1 MRYSQQYSVRPATHT
16 NSTTSVCRFNW
27 SAVICRFVVGSS
39 TLLSGCACGSCP
51 PTMQQQAATQSHCA
65 HLRYVGEIRLNMC
78 IAHVRLTRLCPLVE
92 LVQKRA
98 ATSQNTLALRPP
110 VSCCQTAQHVRRRRR
125 FWRHKPRGKKLALAG
140 LCTIQRGLGNTS
152 QETPVVRQGPP
163 CSPTAQRCFLL
174 RIFER
179 SSMLGGPCV
188 SQRDARVH
196 TQDVRTMFA
205 TRTVF

>member
-39 TLLSGCACGSCP
+39 TLLSGCVCGSCP
-51 PTMQQQAATQSHCA
+51 PTMMQQQAATQSHCA

-98 ATSQNTLALRPP
+98 ATSQKTRALRRP
-110 VSCCQTAQHVRRRRR
+110 VSCCPTAQHARRRRR
-125 FWRHKPRGKKLALAG
+125 FSAPKATWQNIGPGWPMCYTEGPGQHKP
-140 LCTIQRGLGNTS
+140 GNSGGAPKPAMFPRCAT
-152 QETPVVRQGPP
+152 TPH
-163 CSPTAQRCFLL
+163 AAHL
-174 RIFER
+174 
-179 SSMLGGPCV
+179 
-188 SQRDARVH
+188 
-196 TQDVRTMFA
+196 
-205 TRTVF
+205 